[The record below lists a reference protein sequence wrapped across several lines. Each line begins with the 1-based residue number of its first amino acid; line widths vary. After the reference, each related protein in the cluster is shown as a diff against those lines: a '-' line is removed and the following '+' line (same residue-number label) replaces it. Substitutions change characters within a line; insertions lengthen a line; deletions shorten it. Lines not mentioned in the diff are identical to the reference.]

1 MGFDLDIR
9 HNLQIDPTSGLP
21 VVYVYNPSTNSTM
34 KTPYIPEDYKVPEEF
49 CKYLTQQGSQF
60 RYYIA
65 PFHSSTT
72 EIDASVFLYYYPMWE
87 DVVKYHGDYELD
99 GWSEEDHN
107 GFKKALEWMAT
118 KNYVFTVHW
127 SY

>member
-9 HNLQIDPTSGLP
+9 LDLHIDSDTGLP
-21 VVYVYNPSTNSTM
+21 VVYVYDPSTNSSM
-34 KTPYIPEDYKVPEEF
+34 KVPYNPEDYKVPEEF
-49 CKYLTQQGSQF
+49 CKYLQQRGSQF
-60 RYYIA
+60 HYYIA
-65 PFHSSTT
+65 FFGSSTT
-72 EIDASVFLYYYPMWE
+72 EIDASAFLHYYPKWE
-87 DVVKYHGDYELD
+87 DVVKYHSEYELG

-118 KNYVFTVHW
+118 KNYVFNVHW